1 MKLAE
6 IIATFETH
14 APLSFQEDYDN
25 TGLAV
30 GDPGMEV
37 AAVLLC
43 LDVTEEVISEAVR
56 LGANVVISHHPVLFR
71 PLKKLT
77 GQTGAERIVLSALAH
92 KIALYSA
99 HTNLDNVF
107 AGVNQK
113 ICLKLGLENARILS
127 PLRNGLK
134 KLVTFVPLAHA
145 DAVRTALFESGC
157 GHIGHYDSC
166 SFNVDGQGSFRAL
179 EGTQPFTGKTGSL
192 HLEPETR
199 IETIFPGVLQSRI
212 ISALLKAH
220 PYEEVAYD
228 IYPVE
233 SEYTMAGAGM
243 IGELPEPMEAGAFL
257 RRVKNVFGCQ
267 QIKHSRFMP
276 NPLKRVA
283 VCGGSGAFMIPQ
295 AIQAAADV
303 FITGEVKYHQFY
315 EAEGRIIVA
324 DIGHFESEQFTI
336 EIFYEILT
344 KKLPNFAIHFS
355 SIQTSPIY
363 YL

>member
-6 IIATFETH
+6 IVAAIESH
-14 APLSFQEDYDN
+14 APLTYQESYDN
-25 TGLAV
+25 AGLAV

-43 LDVTEEVISEAVR
+43 LDVTEEVISEAVQ
-56 LGANVVISHHPVLFR
+56 LGANVVISHHPVLFH

-77 GQTGAERIVLSALAH
+77 GQSGAERIVLSALEH
-92 KIALYSA
+92 RIALYSA

-113 ICLKLGLENARILS
+113 ISQKLGLENIRILS
-127 PLRNGLK
+127 PLRSGLK
-134 KLVTFVPLAHA
+134 KLVTFVPLQHA
-145 DAVRTALFESGC
+145 DALRMALFDSGC
-157 GHIGHYDSC
+157 GHIGNYDCC
-166 SFNVDGQGSFRAL
+166 SFNLEGQGSYRAS
-179 EGTQPFTGKTGSL
+179 EGTHPFTGRIGEL
-192 HLEPETR
+192 HLEPEIR
-199 IETIFPGVLQSRI
+199 IETIFPGALQSRI
-212 ISALLKAH
+212 ISALLKVH

-233 SEYTMAGAGM
+233 NEYRLAGAGM
-243 IGELPEPMEAGAFL
+243 IGELPQPMETGAFL
-257 RRVKNVFGCQ
+257 SRVKKTFGCRQ
-267 QIKHSRFMP
+267 VKHSRLMI
-276 NPLKRVA
+276 NPVKRVA
-283 VCGGSGAFMIPQ
+283 VCGGSGAFLISQ

-303 FITGEVKYHQFY
+303 FITGELKYHQFY
-315 EAEGRIIVA
+315 EADGRIVIA